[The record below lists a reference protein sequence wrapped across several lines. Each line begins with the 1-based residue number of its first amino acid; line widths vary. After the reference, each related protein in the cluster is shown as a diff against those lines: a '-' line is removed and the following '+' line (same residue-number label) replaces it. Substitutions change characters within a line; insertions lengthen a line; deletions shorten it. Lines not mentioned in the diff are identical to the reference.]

1 MVLINKIFISEIG
14 IENLVFNQRVPHIE
28 LIDGEKAFRFT
39 YQEIEEG
46 QK

>member
-28 LIDGEKAFRFT
+28 IIDGDKTLKLTPRG
-39 YQEIEEG
+39 IEGG